1 MENITAYPLTWPFG
15 WKRTRYPERSRFSD
29 KYFSTVRDFLLKE
42 VDKLGGTEIVLST
55 NIELRQDGLPYANR
69 RQPDDRGIAVYFKLN
84 KKDVSLA
91 CDKWIKIEHNIY
103 AIAMHID
110 ALRAQDRWGVGTLE
124 QAFMGYTTLPE
135 KTGKDYFENIQPY
148 FRKRH
153 YHRMAK
159 LLHPDKTG
167 SDVEFKELNSQYK
180 KLTEEKNHE

>member
-15 WKRTRYPERSRFSD
+15 WKRTRLPQVSRF
-29 KYFSTVRDFLLKE
+29 KPKQFGMARDFLLKE
-42 VDKLGGTEIVLST
+42 IDRAGGTEVVLST
-55 NIELRQDGLPYANR
+55 NIELRYDGLPYANR
-69 RQPDDRGIAVYFKLN
+69 RQPEDRGVAVYFKLD

-91 CDKWIKIEHNIY
+91 CDRWDKIEHNIY

-124 QAFMGYTTLPE
+124 QAFRGYVAIPE

-153 YHRMAK
+153 YYRLAK
-159 LLHPDKTG
+159 LMHPDRG
-167 SDVEFKELNSQYK
+167 GNQAEFTELNRQYQE
-180 KLTEEKNHE
+180 LTKEKTS